1 MSSEHMQIGEV
12 GARTE
17 LALRT
22 IRHYEATGLVAPS
35 ACSQGGFRL
44 YTREDVA
51 RLKAIRRMQPLDFT
65 LEQMRDLLAVT
76 DRLDSDE
83 EMTAYERQSLLRR
96 VREYEEHAVWQVEK
110 LRAQLAEAEEFAQ
123 TLRKRLS
130 RDRDRDRDRGRDR
143 NRDRDRDRATTS

>member
-22 IRHYEATGLVAPS
+22 IRHYETTGLVTPS
-35 ACSQGGFRL
+35 ARSQGGFRL

-65 LEQMRDLLAVT
+65 LDQMRDLLDIT
-76 DRLDSDE
+76 DRLDAEDDL
-83 EMTAYERQSLLRR
+83 TAYERQSLLRR
-96 VREYEEHAVWQVEK
+96 VREYEQQAAWQVEK
-110 LRAQLAEAEEFAQ
+110 LRTQLVEAEEFAR
-123 TLRKRLS
+123 TLRKRL
-130 RDRDRDRDRGRDR
+130 
-143 NRDRDRDRATTS
+143 NRDRVATA